1 MRRDDSKHHWHEV
14 VQSKDSGVLFAVYFN
29 VRLEGGQ
36 IVYTF
41 CVHSITCLIAAELL
55 RYSLFSAI
63 IEHKSLLPVCIFFNE
78 SAACSYETQGAGIK
92 PMQV

>member
-41 CVHSITCLIAAELL
+41 CVHSITCL
-55 RYSLFSAI
+55 
-63 IEHKSLLPVCIFFNE
+63 
-78 SAACSYETQGAGIK
+78 TQVS
-92 PMQV
+92 QVI